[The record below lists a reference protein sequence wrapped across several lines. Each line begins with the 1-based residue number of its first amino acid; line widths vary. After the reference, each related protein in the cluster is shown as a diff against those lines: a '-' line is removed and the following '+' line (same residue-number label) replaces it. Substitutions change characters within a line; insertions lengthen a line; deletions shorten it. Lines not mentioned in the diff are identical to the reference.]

1 MFVKILKILI
11 KTVLYSI
18 VGILLLSVLGIILL
32 RMPDVQT
39 RLAQYY
45 APKISKMLGYP
56 VEIDKVTVRFFDE
69 ATLEGVR
76 IKDYQGFQMID
87 VEKLDVDF
95 QLKSLF
101 QDSLQTK
108 LDYVR
113 LYHPKVE
120 LVTDKNGDLNIDEFI
135 RRIDKLTAPKTPRT
149 TAPTPFKIGEAD
161 IVDGIFSMNDEAEP
175 YMKDKKSFDHYH
187 FTFHEFNAHL
197 NDFTLIRD
205 TVSFSANIRGYDKSS
220 DLRIKTLRTKFL
232 LSDTQMRFDNLF
244 LKFNNTTVRDQMLM
258 TFKSQ
263 KDFKHWNSLVR
274 MKATF
279 DSSVVAS
286 QDIAKFVN
294 AMYDYKDIYYL
305 NGKFDGTVN
314 DFKLTNFDLYFG
326 KKSKLRGDFA
336 FKGLPSIPKT
346 LMDLKMRKS
355 YVQVSELERYIGKDA
370 IAKIEKFGHIM
381 FDGTFKGTTS
391 NFKTTGVLDSDLGHT
406 DVDVAMVLKP
416 NSANSTY
423 QGKIRVENFK
433 LGKLIENAGSL
444 GDLTLSGNIIGKG
457 FSVKNATLSFDG
469 SVKQLTY
476 NQYSYKN
483 IYIDGKL
490 SKELF
495 DGRVALKDTNII
507 FDLDGKVDLREG
519 REFFDLHGKVSKA
532 NLKPLHFSEQDWR
545 FQTIVDA
552 QFSGKKID
560 DIVGQGRLRNTY
572 INLEKKNLVIDSLL
586 ITSSNTNDYRKINI
600 ESDLA
605 NLNFVG
611 DFKPSTVAKDLPQL
625 VEEYK
630 LYFVGDEIS
639 RNNYYA
645 TKNFTPSQSY
655 KIDYQLN
662 LKHIDPILALFY
674 PDGHVSKKTLV
685 DGTFGVGNTSTFNL
699 NSKID
704 TLMLGDYK
712 FYKSDIELNSSKFYN
727 TAEVLA
733 AVIINS
739 KNQKLNVLAPT
750 ENLDLEASWDQD
762 RISFTSG
769 LKQVGTTNRANLNG
783 TLRFI
788 QDGLELQF
796 KRSKFRLLE
805 QDWNI
810 NPNNLLTIA
819 GNGLTS
825 KDFTIANLDQLI
837 SADGIISSDSTHTMN
852 FKAKDFKIETLSPLI
867 ALNIK
872 GIVNGD
878 IDLSNAYRSVNLNS
892 KLTVNDLTF
901 DETLIGN
908 LSGEARYD
916 QDKKILNLDYN
927 IERLNNN
934 ILTLQGTYDPRKKD
948 NSLDMVAN
956 LNKSSLQILESFT
969 KDIFSK
975 LDGTASGKLKING
988 TLGHPLLVGEID
1000 IKKGHATFDYLNTS
1014 LNFEDKISFEPDEIR
1029 TKNLHITD
1037 DEGNKATLRGG
1048 VFYDGE
1054 SSFNVS
1060 LNTDLQKFKIMNT
1073 LPKDNDLYYGT
1084 GYATGKL
1091 SLTGSFDNLKVST
1104 DLRTERGTKLYIPLD
1119 RAAEAGGKDDIE
1131 FVSVVMRQDSLAKVQ
1146 TKTAKKAASSSN
1158 GIKLD
1163 LNFDLTP
1170 DAYGEVQF
1178 DKQTGDIMKAN
1189 GSGRINMKIDTKGD
1203 FAMTGGYQIE
1213 RGDYTFTFLNIV
1225 NKKFNIQRGS
1235 SINWSGNPYDAVLD
1249 IKAIYTQNLSYLGSV
1264 IDTNSTGQQYKNQA
1278 EYTRGYPVD
1287 VIFNLKNSL
1296 LNPTISYDVKL
1307 RDYPQ
1312 VGKFNTDV
1320 TAFENRLK
1328 TDDQS
1333 LSNQVTS
1340 ILLLGQMISQ
1350 TNSTAYGANNI
1361 LSNIVEFA
1369 SNQVSNAFSQ
1379 IDPNLIVNVTL
1390 NPGNSTQSLIN
1401 VSNLQVGVTYTI
1413 NDRFR
1418 ITRSGGFT
1426 NAANQANAQ
1435 SLLGDWALEWLITP
1449 DGNMRLKTY
1458 NRNVQTSLTQG
1469 STNTQTYTASGVS
1482 FVYSKNFNYFFKP
1495 KKKPSFMTIPS
1506 TALVS
1511 KGDGN

>member
-1 MFVKILKILI
+1 
-11 KTVLYSI
+11 
-18 VGILLLSVLGIILL
+18 
-32 RMPDVQT
+32 
-39 RLAQYY
+39 
-45 APKISKMLGYP
+45 
-56 VEIDKVTVRFFDE
+56 
-69 ATLEGVR
+69 
-76 IKDYQGFQMID
+76 
-87 VEKLDVDF
+87 
-95 QLKSLF
+95 
-101 QDSLQTK
+101 
-108 LDYVR
+108 
-113 LYHPKVE
+113 
-120 LVTDKNGDLNIDEFI
+120 
-135 RRIDKLTAPKTPRT
+135 
-149 TAPTPFKIGEAD
+149 
-161 IVDGIFSMNDEAEP
+161 
-175 YMKDKKSFDHYH
+175 
-187 FTFHEFNAHL
+187 
-197 NDFTLIRD
+197 
-205 TVSFSANIRGYDKSS
+205 
-220 DLRIKTLRTKFL
+220 
-232 LSDTQMRFDNLF
+232 
-244 LKFNNTTVRDQMLM
+244 
-258 TFKSQ
+258 
-263 KDFKHWNSLVR
+263 
-274 MKATF
+274 
-279 DSSVVAS
+279 
-286 QDIAKFVN
+286 
-294 AMYDYKDIYYL
+294 
-305 NGKFDGTVN
+305 
-314 DFKLTNFDLYFG
+314 
-326 KKSKLRGDFA
+326 
-336 FKGLPSIPKT
+336 
-346 LMDLKMRKS
+346 
-355 YVQVSELERYIGKDA
+355 
-370 IAKIEKFGHIM
+370 
-381 FDGTFKGTTS
+381 
-391 NFKTTGVLDSDLGHT
+391 
-406 DVDVAMVLKP
+406 
-416 NSANSTY
+416 
-423 QGKIRVENFK
+423 
-433 LGKLIENAGSL
+433 
-444 GDLTLSGNIIGKG
+444 
-457 FSVKNATLSFDG
+457 
-469 SVKQLTY
+469 
-476 NQYSYKN
+476 
-483 IYIDGKL
+483 
-490 SKELF
+490 
-495 DGRVALKDTNII
+495 
-507 FDLDGKVDLREG
+507 
-519 REFFDLHGKVSKA
+519 
-532 NLKPLHFSEQDWR
+532 
-545 FQTIVDA
+545 
-552 QFSGKKID
+552 
-560 DIVGQGRLRNTY
+560 
-572 INLEKKNLVIDSLL
+572 
-586 ITSSNTNDYRKINI
+586 
-600 ESDLA
+600 
-605 NLNFVG
+605 
-611 DFKPSTVAKDLPQL
+611 
-625 VEEYK
+625 
-630 LYFVGDEIS
+630 
-639 RNNYYA
+639 
-645 TKNFTPSQSY
+645 
-655 KIDYQLN
+655 
-662 LKHIDPILALFY
+662 
-674 PDGHVSKKTLV
+674 
-685 DGTFGVGNTSTFNL
+685 
-699 NSKID
+699 
-704 TLMLGDYK
+704 
-712 FYKSDIELNSSKFYN
+712 
-727 TAEVLA
+727 
-733 AVIINS
+733 
-739 KNQKLNVLAPT
+739 
-750 ENLDLEASWDQD
+750 LEASWDQD

-769 LKQVGTTNRANLNG
+769 LKQVGTTNKANLNG

-837 SADGIISSDSTHTMN
+837 SADGIISSDSTQTMN

-901 DETLIGN
+901 DETLVGN

-1495 KKKPSFMTIPS
+1495 KKKPSFLTIPS